1 MNAKDYKNFDAVTKA
16 VNAVVRDLDI
26 TKQAQV
32 DAYAKAI
39 EDAIAQLEKEKQ
51 LQKTF
56 RNQLH
61 HRQEM

>member
-1 MNAKDYKNFDAVTKA
+1 MTKA

-39 EDAIAQLEKEKQ
+39 EDAIAQLEK
-51 LQKTF
+51 KTVTENIYTE
-56 RNQLH
+56 NQH
-61 HRQEM
+61 EYK